1 MRAGWLLIC
10 VVALVR
16 PDSLAAQVAAI
27 GPATQQIAGLDVA
40 AAPIATAP
48 TAKTDDGE
56 NKKKLS
62 EKKLSESSKPPPKP
76 VQAARPEESHSKSRL
91 SEKPK
96 PLLKEHVQLP
106 ERNPP
111 IYEWNLPFL
120 GPGNII
126 SGFKSPTGAV
136 WQPAFWVFGDF
147 QTSAGAF
154 NDGVN
159 PGRQYAA
166 ARADIYGNLQL
177 TPTERVVIGFTPL
190 SQGGNLGT
198 GVLHVD
204 GQGTSFVNALN
215 PNVQTLFFEGD
226 TRQLFPGID
235 SNDRNGLD
243 FGFAIGRQ
251 WISFQEGIMI
261 NDNIQALG
269 ITKDTIR
276 IPGLTQDLRI
286 TGLYGWADIRR
297 NDTFPDHSAY
307 LLGVFT
313 EMDLRKSIVTFDF
326 AYVGSDN
333 PTDPFGVQR
342 GGSGVYFGA
351 STTQRFGELNTAFRI
366 NTSTALDGTGT
377 AVNNGVLLLAEL
389 SQTMPSSTNL
399 IYANFFATAGD
410 YTSAARSAQVGGPLE
425 RVGILF
431 TPLAAGLAGSPIPG
445 DANRAF
451 GGALGYQMFFGL
463 RSQLTLELAGKV
475 GKEFVNQSVIALA
488 DQSMIPIGGQFLV
501 GREPTSL
508 VNQSVVA
515 LGGQYVYAITSRTSV
530 QLNAFVLDQLN
541 GNFGWGAAVGTRTR
555 W

>member
-1 MRAGWLLIC
+1 
-10 VVALVR
+10 V
-16 PDSLAAQVAAI
+16 
-27 GPATQQIAGLDVA
+27 
-40 AAPIATAP
+40 
-48 TAKTDDGE
+48 
-56 NKKKLS
+56 
-62 EKKLSESSKPPPKP
+62 
-76 VQAARPEESHSKSRL
+76 EESHSKSRL
-91 SEKPK
+91 SNKPR
-96 PLLKEHVQLP
+96 PLLREHVQLP

-111 IYEWNLPFL
+111 IIEWNLPFL

-136 WQPAFWVFGDF
+136 WQPAFWVFGDLE
-147 QTSAGAF
+147 TRAGAF

-159 PGRQYAA
+159 PGRQYVSAA
-166 ARADIYGNLQL
+166 ANIFGNLQL

-190 SQGGNLGT
+190 SQGSNLGT
-198 GVLHVD
+198 GLLHVD

-215 PNVQTLFFEGD
+215 PNIQTLFFEGD

-235 SNDRNGLD
+235 SDDRNGLD

-251 WISFQEGIMI
+251 WITFQEGIMI

-269 ITKDTIR
+269 ITKDTIQ

-286 TGLYGWADIRR
+286 TGLYGWSDIRR

-307 LLGVFT
+307 LLAIFS

-326 AYVGSDN
+326 AYLGSDN
-333 PTDPFGVQR
+333 PTDQFGVQR
-342 GGSGVYFGA
+342 GGSGVFFGTSA
-351 STTQRFGELNTAFRI
+351 TQRFGALNTAFRI

-377 AVNNGVLLLAEL
+377 AVDNGVLFLAEL
-389 SQTMPSSTNL
+389 SRTMPGSTNL
-399 IYANFFATAGD
+399 IYGNFFATAGD

-463 RSQLTLELAGKV
+463 RNQLTIELGGKA
-475 GKEFVNQSVIALA
+475 GKEFVNGIQSVVDPVDLNLIPPGLQALV
-488 DQSMIPIGGQFLV
+488 L
-501 GREPTSL
+501 GRELTS
-508 VNQSVVA
+508 VINQSEVA

-530 QLNAFVLDQLN
+530 QLNAFVLDHVS
-541 GNFGWGAAVGTRTR
+541 GGDFGWGLAVGTRTR